1 MSSYYLLA
9 GTNQGDRTKN
19 LKTALERISR
29 HPVKIHEISSVYETE
44 AWGKLDQDN
53 FLNQAALVH
62 TSLSAEDTLLKCK
75 DIEKQ
80 MGSFKTETWGPRTID
95 IDVLF
100 YNESIIDKENI
111 KIPHPMIEK
120 RNFVL
125 IPLMEIAGDMV
136 HPVLEKTIEELY
148 EESNDSCEVWIFD

>member
-1 MSSYYLLA
+1 MGS
-9 GTNQGDRTKN
+9 NIGDRLTQLN
-19 LKTALERISR
+19 RAFELIST
-29 HPVKIHEISSVYETE
+29 EIGPIAKKSSVFETE

-100 YNESIIDKENI
+100 YNESIMDKENI

>member
-1 MSSYYLLA
+1 MGS
-9 GTNQGDRTKN
+9 NIGDRLTQLN
-19 LKTALERISR
+19 RAFELIST
-29 HPVKIHEISSVYETE
+29 EIGPNAKKSSVFETE

>member
-1 MSSYYLLA
+1 MGS
-9 GTNQGDRTKN
+9 NIGDRLTQLN
-19 LKTALERISR
+19 RAFELIST
-29 HPVKIHEISSVYETE
+29 EIGSIAKKSSVFETE